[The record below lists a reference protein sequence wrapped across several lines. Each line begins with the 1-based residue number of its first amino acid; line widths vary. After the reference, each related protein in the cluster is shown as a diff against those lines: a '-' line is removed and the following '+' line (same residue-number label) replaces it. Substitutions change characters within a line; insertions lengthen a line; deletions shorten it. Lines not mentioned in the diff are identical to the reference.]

1 MTRFEYHHDPHAPQA
16 TIVAPSVFAVV
27 RDDAGRVLLVR
38 RTDNGLW
45 ELPGGRVEV
54 GESATDAVER
64 EVAEESGVVIKVLRL
79 AGISTDPSHLIA
91 SPTGTETRQ
100 QFAVCV
106 HAWPVSGDPHPDGS
120 ETSDAAWVPVG
131 DLADREMH
139 PTMRL
144 RLAHALTH
152 PRDAYLE

>member
-1 MTRFEYHHDPHAPQA
+1 
-16 TIVAPSVFAVV
+16 VFAVV
-27 RDDAGRVLLVR
+27 RDDGGAVLLVR
-38 RTDNGLW
+38 RMDNGLW

-54 GESATDAVER
+54 GESATEAVER
-64 EVAEESGVVIKVLRL
+64 EVAEESGVAIKVTRL
-79 AGISTDPSHLIA
+79 AGISTDPDHLIA

-106 HAWPVSGDPHPDGS
+106 HAAPVGGVPHPDGS
-120 ETSDAAWVPVG
+120 ETSDAAWVP
-131 DLADREMH
+131 ADEVSTRPMH

-144 RLAHALTH
+144 RLVHALAH